1 MAKDNTALAQ
11 FITSFGSMN
20 NYKSS
25 VLQTK
30 RALDL
35 NNISRLKN
43 PETDGAIFNDA
54 LAGIAA
60 AKDTGFSADG
70 IIAINKSFTN
80 SEAED
85 PKWPG
90 HLRSSKFYNPDDS
103 IVIITDPNGST
114 RDAYYA
120 PADVTKADLE
130 RIVDQFNH
138 SEKTKIDAWRVFAQ
152 ISKLQPFQDGNKRT
166 GLITAN
172 SAYNTWQNE
181 DYLVL
186 PFNSIDHAEFML
198 NLMRYYL
205 ADGEE
210 QEEQA
215 FQKMIAVLPSSK
227 EVRHHIDSL
236 DGSGQAPDLR
246 TKRVK
251 YFYRN

>member
-1 MAKDNTALAQ
+1 MVKDNAARAQ

-30 RALDL
+30 QALDL
-35 NNISRLKN
+35 NNIGKLKS
-43 PETDGAIFNDA
+43 PETDGAIFKDA
-54 LAGIAA
+54 LAGMAV
-60 AKDTGFSADG
+60 AKDIGFSAEE

-80 SEAED
+80 SESED

-90 HLRSSKFYNPDDS
+90 HLRSSKYYNPDDS
-103 IVIITDPNGST
+103 VVIITDPNGST
-114 RDAYYA
+114 NDAYYA

-130 RIVDQFNH
+130 RIVDQFKH
-138 SEKTKIDAWRVFAQ
+138 SEKTKTDAWRVFAQ

-166 GLITAN
+166 GLIAAN
-172 SAYNTWQNE
+172 SAYNTWQSE

-205 ADGEE
+205 AEDED
-210 QEEQA
+210 QEERA
-215 FQKMIAVLPSSK
+215 FQKMVAVLPNF
-227 EVRHHIDSL
+227 RC
-236 DGSGQAPDLR
+236 
-246 TKRVK
+246 
-251 YFYRN
+251 

>member
-1 MAKDNTALAQ
+1 MVKDNAARAQ

-30 RALDL
+30 QALDL
-35 NNISRLKN
+35 NNIGKLKS
-43 PETDGAIFNDA
+43 PETDGAIFKDA
-54 LAGIAA
+54 LAGMAV
-60 AKDTGFSADG
+60 AKDIGFSAEE

-80 SEAED
+80 SESED

-90 HLRSSKFYNPDDS
+90 HLRSSKYYNPDDS

-114 RDAYYA
+114 NDAYYA

-130 RIVDQFNH
+130 RIVDQFNC
-138 SEKTKIDAWRVFAQ
+138 SEKTKTDAWRVFAQ

-166 GLITAN
+166 GLIAAN
-172 SAYNTWQNE
+172 SAYNTWQSE

-198 NLMRYYL
+198 NLMKYYL
-205 ADGEE
+205 AEDED
-210 QEEQA
+210 QEERA
-215 FQKMIAVLPSSK
+215 FQKMVAVLPNS
-227 EVRHHIDSL
+227 RC
-236 DGSGQAPDLR
+236 
-246 TKRVK
+246 
-251 YFYRN
+251 